1 MVLVISRYTWYRFYK
16 RLGDKYVTISCMACK
31 NLDKKI
37 YILSKN
43 SLEKVVKSKY
53 TIIKELILLC

>member
-1 MVLVISRYTWYRFYK
+1 MDSGLFIDCYK
-16 RLGDKYVTISCMACK
+16 GCFTLDKYVTISCIVYK